1 MNYHDASRQL
11 DYIRQSLSQNKKHV
25 GFFIGAGCPLAVHVE
40 RQLEDGQTVN
50 EPIIPDVAG
59 LTNMIATKLKTP
71 AGEEESLYDRL
82 AKLFVED
89 EKAQF
94 NIEDAL
100 SMIRSMSQVVGKG
113 VVRGF
118 NAADLELLD
127 RSICEIIS
135 EIVDQNL
142 PTKESP
148 YHDLAIWARSLSRD
162 KPVHIFTTN
171 YDLLMEEALEDESAP
186 YFDGF
191 IGSRNAFFDLG
202 AVENEKLIG
211 PRWLRLWKIHGS
223 INWKLKLSQNA
234 AAGSVIRSDKIESGQ
249 KHLIYPSHLKFDQS
263 RKMPYLALMDR
274 LKDFISCPSSLLFMS
289 GYSFSDD
296 HINDIIVS
304 SLKNNPTAMVH
315 AFLFGPLAGAGY
327 SKAIECGK
335 QTPNLV
341 IAAQDE
347 AIIGRRRAG
356 WVSVGESEPGGLAQE
371 VIHLL
376 GAETDENEGRIPCQL
391 NLGDFAKLGL
401 LLRSLSRDE
410 LQSTTH
416 E

>member
-1 MNYHDASRQL
+1 MTYHDASRQL

-25 GFFIGAGCPLAVHVE
+25 GFFIGAGCPLAVRVE

-71 AGEEESLYDRL
+71 TGGEESLYDRL

-94 NIEDAL
+94 NIENAL

-113 VVRGF
+113 AVRGF
-118 NAADLELLD
+118 NAMDLELLD

-135 EIVDQNL
+135 DIVDRNL

-202 AVENEKLIG
+202 AVENEKLID

-223 INWKLKLSQNA
+223 INWKLKLSQSA
-234 AAGSVIRSDKIESGQ
+234 AAGSVTRLRRELPQLLPRIMLIQSLRAENANWIAILALLVRECFGAPQPVQAAALAWLTANIEPSEHLLPVPAATQLESEFFERAETGLRIRSTFAYCRLIE
-249 KHLIYPSHLKFDQS
+249 
-263 RKMPYLALMDR
+263 R
-274 LKDFISCPSSLLFMS
+274 IS
-289 GYSFSDD
+289 
-296 HINDIIVS
+296 
-304 SLKNNPTAMVH
+304 
-315 AFLFGPLAGAGY
+315 
-327 SKAIECGK
+327 
-335 QTPNLV
+335 Q
-341 IAAQDE
+341 
-347 AIIGRRRAG
+347 
-356 WVSVGESEPGGLAQE
+356 
-371 VIHLL
+371 
-376 GAETDENEGRIPCQL
+376 
-391 NLGDFAKLGL
+391 
-401 LLRSLSRDE
+401 
-410 LQSTTH
+410 
-416 E
+416 